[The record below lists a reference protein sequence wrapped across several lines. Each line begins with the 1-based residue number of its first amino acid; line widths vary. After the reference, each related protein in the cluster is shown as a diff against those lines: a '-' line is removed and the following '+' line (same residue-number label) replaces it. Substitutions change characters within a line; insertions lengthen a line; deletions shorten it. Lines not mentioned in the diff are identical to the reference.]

1 MGFYLLKPEVIS
13 FYAVICLKLVTVK
26 MPELYVKAI
35 DELVKEEKF
44 SNRSEVIRIAVREL
58 LKRELWGETLL
69 EEAPSLKAD
78 ELVEA

>member
-1 MGFYLLKPEVIS
+1 
-13 FYAVICLKLVTVK
+13 
-26 MPELYVKAI
+26 VKAI

-44 SNRSEVIRIAVREL
+44 TNRSEVIRIAVREL